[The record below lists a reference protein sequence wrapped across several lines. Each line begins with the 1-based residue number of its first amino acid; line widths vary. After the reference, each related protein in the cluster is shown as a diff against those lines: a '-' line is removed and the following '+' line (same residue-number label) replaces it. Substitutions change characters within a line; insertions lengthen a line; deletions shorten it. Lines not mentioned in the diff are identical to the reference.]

1 MEEEKNTDSLN
12 ALRVMFLLACVHAPF
27 SDGVS
32 LVDEAMKSNN
42 PNAVPII
49 TAALAR
55 IAELPDPKVTDL
67 LIEALS
73 NPAVQIRQ
81 TAVTMLAARRSR
93 KALPYLQAQFANEEH
108 RILRPSLARAIVA
121 SGPSALADMHSA
133 RPDTP
138 DTRLWRCI
146 LTTRVRDATA
156 SDEMVSIAID
166 PGQNWQL
173 RRAAIFAAGRMP
185 YDVALAKIIPLVMQ
199 EQTSLT
205 LEKSE
210 NLECHATLC
219 GTLRCDIE
227 GLLGV
232 FHRGK
237 NEFIAIF
244 ADIFEKCW
252 QQLSSREG
260 LPSASNLAGWVFDRL
275 QHYGW
280 PTKAEAPDLLLNELH
295 IPILQAALLRS
306 LRIAGCPEQIEAL
319 LPGAPSV
326 WFAIKCIMERRRAGA
341 YDPDLRSR
349 LQGLVAASAFGKVPI
364 LQRILDEIPVGE
376 PPTAAV
382 PRPADFPSKA
392 AITPPITQLDYDDA
406 VRVLSGSGPTLDPAR
421 PVVLGSVTRE
431 QFERLVKLADPSN
444 DRHPSVERFVPG
456 VSFTPNGHTV
466 ARRMVTSQ
474 GGEAPAALIRPAIA
488 AANRFHVDISWH
500 EDLLSSNYPE
510 TYIARLLA
518 CLDAQDDSD
527 RFYDELEAHADL
539 LLPHLCRAAVPTPVT
554 RFVDA
559 RLVPL
564 LLRHTSTG
572 SDEFFETLCTLVLL
586 LNMPEVGPVLSGL
599 LFRFAQS
606 FDLRSMDVQH
616 TMNQGLWRGFKQL
629 ARHPRFE
636 MIAGWQSRLAPL
648 LGARLYWIHRED
660 IVRVLERSPR
670 SYILIES
677 QLFRATNWHHFHQD
691 EIDRLDAA
699 AERLFPNLLEP

>member
-1 MEEEKNTDSLN
+1 LFRRVVEEEKDTDSLN

-108 RILRPSLARAIVA
+108 RILRSSLAGAIVA

-232 FHRGK
+232 FYRGK

-244 ADIFEKCW
+244 ADIFEECW
-252 QQLSSREG
+252 QQLLSREG
-260 LPSASNLAGWVFDRL
+260 LL
-275 QHYGW
+275 
-280 PTKAEAPDLLLNELH
+280 
-295 IPILQAALLRS
+295 
-306 LRIAGCPEQIEAL
+306 C
-319 LPGAPSV
+319 
-326 WFAIKCIMERRRAGA
+326 
-341 YDPDLRSR
+341 
-349 LQGLVAASAFGKVPI
+349 VPKI
-364 LQRILDEIPVGE
+364 
-376 PPTAAV
+376 
-382 PRPADFPSKA
+382 
-392 AITPPITQLDYDDA
+392 
-406 VRVLSGSGPTLDPAR
+406 
-421 PVVLGSVTRE
+421 
-431 QFERLVKLADPSN
+431 
-444 DRHPSVERFVPG
+444 RFC
-456 VSFTPNGHTV
+456 NI
-466 ARRMVTSQ
+466 
-474 GGEAPAALIRPAIA
+474 GGEGR
-488 AANRFHVDISWH
+488 R
-500 EDLLSSNYPE
+500 
-510 TYIARLLA
+510 
-518 CLDAQDDSD
+518 
-527 RFYDELEAHADL
+527 ELGM
-539 LLPHLCRAAVPTPVT
+539 T
-554 RFVDA
+554 
-559 RLVPL
+559 
-564 LLRHTSTG
+564 
-572 SDEFFETLCTLVLL
+572 
-586 LNMPEVGPVLSGL
+586 
-599 LFRFAQS
+599 
-606 FDLRSMDVQH
+606 
-616 TMNQGLWRGFKQL
+616 
-629 ARHPRFE
+629 
-636 MIAGWQSRLAPL
+636 
-648 LGARLYWIHRED
+648 
-660 IVRVLERSPR
+660 
-670 SYILIES
+670 
-677 QLFRATNWHHFHQD
+677 
-691 EIDRLDAA
+691 
-699 AERLFPNLLEP
+699 